1 MHALPLDIAG
11 RIHVPLFSLFI
22 YSDWSQLLIFKFFNN
37 FSLYSGLKQDQL
49 VKLLANEPDF
59 LKSRPLLVEE
69 LEKIGAHVL
78 FGVKFHPELMPIES
92 CYR

>member
-1 MHALPLDIAG
+1 
-11 RIHVPLFSLFI
+11 
-22 YSDWSQLLIFKFFNN
+22 
-37 FSLYSGLKQDQL
+37 LKQDQL
-49 VKLLANEPDF
+49 VELLANEPDF